1 MQREVERTPSSLA
14 PNTSKPYN
22 PDLPIGHPIKVYRN
36 LRNRL
41 WSIMDARTR
50 KVIGHTN
57 CIVVSDA
64 SFPVNAKGVEKI
76 RETLRKRVVAFVA
89 GKFQGYDADEECQ
102 QAVRFN
108 PYLDLTFVDS
118 HGFPV
123 KIADKVNLTASGW
136 VWGKN
141 SRA

>member
-57 CIVVSDA
+57 CVVVSDVT
-64 SFPVNAKGVEKI
+64 FPVNAKGVEKI

-89 GKFQGYDADEECQ
+89 GKFQGYDADETCQ

-108 PYLDLTFVDS
+108 PYENFTFVDS

-123 KIADKVNLTASGW
+123 HFAARVNLTASGW
-136 VWGKN
+136 VWA
-141 SRA
+141 RA